1 MPEFLDTGDR
11 RLVAWV
17 AAIMVALLAIAY
29 VLQPAAGQP
38 IGTPSTYSSA
48 WLGAKAAFLLLQQS
62 GYQVERWIESPEQL
76 PESSAEMTLIFAEP
90 TLTGSATE
98 KAAVARFVST
108 GGRLLVL
115 GASGA
120 AFAPL
125 SSSKGIPDSDLTPRP
140 FEAILPTALSRNAPE
155 VTMVAPDQWKTLRGG
170 QLSVYAKDGQ
180 PGVVWYRFGKGQVIW
195 WAISSPLSNGSLRE
209 KGNLAL
215 FLNSVGPTSNRILW
229 DEYFHGERRSLT
241 SYFSKTPLPW
251 AGLQLACI
259 FAAMLFTFSRHWG
272 PVRAPLSDSRL
283 SPLEFVNTLGD
294 LYETAH
300 ASPSAVAIAY
310 QRLRTSLTRK
320 LSLPA
325 ATKLAELSQA
335 AAGRFGWSKDALFDT
350 LLHAERA
357 MRDIE
362 PNDDEALDLI
372 RQLQRYTQELEASKS
387 PKETPNWK

>member
-1 MPEFLDTGDR
+1 
-11 RLVAWV
+11 
-17 AAIMVALLAIAY
+17 
-29 VLQPAAGQP
+29 
-38 IGTPSTYSSA
+38 
-48 WLGAKAAFLLLQQS
+48 
-62 GYQVERWIESPEQL
+62 
-76 PESSAEMTLIFAEP
+76 
-90 TLTGSATE
+90 
-98 KAAVARFVST
+98 
-108 GGRLLVL
+108 
-115 GASGA
+115 
-120 AFAPL
+120 L
-125 SSSKGIPDSDLTPRP
+125 SSSKGIPDSDLTPKP
-140 FEAILPTALSRNAPE
+140 FEAVLPTALSRNAQE
-155 VTMVAPDQWKTLRGG
+155 VTMVAPDQWTTLRGG
-170 QLSVYAKDGQ
+170 QLSIYAKDGQ

-215 FLNSVGPTSNRILW
+215 FLNSVGPSSNRILW

-300 ASPSAVAIAY
+300 ASPSAVAISY
-310 QRLRTSLTRK
+310 QRLRSSLTRK

-372 RQLQRYTQELEASKS
+372 RQLQHYTQELEPSKS
-387 PKETPNWK
+387 SKESPNWK